1 MDLNYILD
9 RLSASFETYL
19 SGIIDALPSL
29 IVGIIVLLIGWLF
42 AKLIRMILKR
52 TVAGRLDQLA
62 QKSGI
67 ANVLRKV
74 GIHSFGKFVGLLIY
88 AGIMLVFIMA
98 AADIM
103 GMTRVQAGVAAF
115 FAYLPI
121 LITAIAIFIGGLWV
135 GDQVSN
141 VITNLT
147 ETMGIS
153 GGRSMGKVLGGVIV
167 LFISITALNV
177 AGVDTELITSN
188 LQIILAGVL
197 FAFGL
202 AYAYASRN
210 ILTNILSSFYGKDRF
225 KPGMRIKVGEDEGVI
240 DRIDSMTVT
249 LRTVKGEVLIPTSR
263 LITERIEILE
273 TPTIH

>member
-1 MDLNYILD
+1 MDLNYIID
-9 RLSASFETYL
+9 RLNASFETYL

-42 AKLIRMILKR
+42 AKLIRTILKR
-52 TVAGRLDQLA
+52 TITGKLDELA
-62 QKSGI
+62 QKTGI
-67 ANVLRKV
+67 ASILRKV
-74 GIHSFGKFVGLLIY
+74 GIHSFGKFIAGLFY
-88 AGIMLVFIMA
+88 WAVMLVFIMA

-103 GMTRVQAGVAAF
+103 GMDRVQAGVGAF

-121 LITAIAIFIGGLWV
+121 LITALIIFMAGLWA
-135 GDQVSN
+135 GDMVSDI
-141 VITNLT
+141 ITNLT

-153 GGRSMGKVLGGVIV
+153 GGRSMGKVFGGIIV
-167 LFISITALNV
+167 LFVSITALNV
-177 AGVDTELITSN
+177 AGVDTALITAN

-225 KPGMRIKVGEDEGVI
+225 KPGMRIRVGQDEGII

-249 LRTVKGEVLIPTSR
+249 LMTATGEVLIPTSR
-263 LITERIEILE
+263 LITERIEILG
-273 TPTIH
+273 TPGPE

>member
-9 RLSASFETYL
+9 RLNKSFDTYL
-19 SGIIDALPSL
+19 SGIIDALPS
-29 IVGIIVLLIGWLF
+29 IIAGIIVLLIGWLF

-52 TVAGRLDQLA
+52 TISGKLDQLA

-67 ANVLRKV
+67 ASVMRKV
-74 GIHSFGKFVGLLIY
+74 GIHSFGNFIGMLIY
-88 AGIMLVFIMA
+88 GGIMLVFIMA

-103 GMTRVQAGVAAF
+103 GMTRVQDGVSAF
-115 FAYLPI
+115 FVYLPT
-121 LITAIAIFIGGLWV
+121 LITAIVIFMAGLWV
-135 GDQVSN
+135 GEQVN
-141 VITNLT
+141 TVITNLT
-147 ETMGIS
+147 ETLGIS
-153 GGRSMGKVLGGVIV
+153 GGRSMGKVLGGIIV

-240 DRIDSMTVT
+240 DRIDSC
-249 LRTVKGEVLIPTSR
+249 LLYTSPSPR
-263 LITERIEILE
+263 D
-273 TPTIH
+273 

>member
-9 RLSASFETYL
+9 RLATSFDTYL
-19 SGIIDALPSL
+19 SGIIDALPSV
-29 IVGIIVLLIGWLF
+29 IVGIIVLLIGWTF

-52 TVAGRLDQLA
+52 TVNGKLDDLA

-67 ANVLRKV
+67 ASVLRKV
-74 GIHSFGKFVGLLIY
+74 GIHSFGKFIGMLIY
-88 AGIMLVFIMA
+88 GGIMLVFLMA

-103 GMTRVQAGVAAF
+103 GMTRVQDGVSSF
-115 FAYLPI
+115 FAYLPT
-121 LITAIAIFIGGLWV
+121 LITAITIFMAGLWV
-135 GDQVSN
+135 GEQVST

-153 GGRSMGKVLGGVIV
+153 GGRSMGKVLGGIMV

-225 KPGMRIKVGEDEGVI
+225 KPGMRIKVGEDEGII

-249 LRTVKGEVLIPTSR
+249 IQTVKGEVLIPTSR

-273 TPTIH
+273 TPNIE